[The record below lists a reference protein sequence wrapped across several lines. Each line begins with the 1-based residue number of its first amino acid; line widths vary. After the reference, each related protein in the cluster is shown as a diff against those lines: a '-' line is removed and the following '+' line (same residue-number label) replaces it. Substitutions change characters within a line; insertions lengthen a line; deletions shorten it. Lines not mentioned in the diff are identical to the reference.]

1 MRNVLAVLQGLRSS
15 DSPGAG
21 LLARAPQLVAWLL
34 VIAVGA
40 QAAVIVGDL
49 VSGPARPAVALN
61 TTAAPVLPA
70 RQLDVGKLVAANLFG
85 QAKTDAGSAD
95 AGNAPTTSMA
105 LVLTGVVAGDD
116 PKSGV
121 AILGPSAAAAK
132 VYTIGAS
139 VPGGARLHSVYS
151 DRVLLDRNGTVEA
164 LMLPRQFSGGT
175 APVAAALP
183 VDPAGAF
190 NRVQKVIQDHPNIIG
205 DIMSPQAVL
214 AQGKLRGYRVYPG
227 TNSQAFQKLGLRPG
241 DLVTAI
247 NGTTLDDPTRSSEI
261 LNTLSTAS
269 DARVTVMRSG
279 RQQDLVLNLAQV
291 AAEAERLSN
300 EPAAPAGTP
309 PPGMGDVAAPPRQ
322 D

>member
-1 MRNVLAVLQGLRSS
+1 MRNVLAVLQGFRSS

-21 LLARAPQLVAWLL
+21 VLARAPQVVAWLL
-34 VIAVGA
+34 VIAIGA

-49 VSGPARPAVALN
+49 ISGPPKPAIALN
-61 TTAAPVLPA
+61 TAAPPVLPA

-85 QAKTDAGSAD
+85 QAKSDAGAN
-95 AGNAPTTSMA
+95 AGNAPATSMA

-151 DRVLLDRNGTVEA
+151 DRVLLDRNGTIEA
-164 LMLPRQFSGGT
+164 LTLPRQYSGG
-175 APVAAALP
+175 ASPPPVAQTL
-183 VDPAGAF
+183 DLAGAF

-247 NGTTLDDPTRSSEI
+247 NGTTLDDPTRSGEI

-300 EPAAPAGTP
+300 EPAAPAGAP
-309 PPGMGDVAAPPRQ
+309 PPGMGDMAAPPRQ